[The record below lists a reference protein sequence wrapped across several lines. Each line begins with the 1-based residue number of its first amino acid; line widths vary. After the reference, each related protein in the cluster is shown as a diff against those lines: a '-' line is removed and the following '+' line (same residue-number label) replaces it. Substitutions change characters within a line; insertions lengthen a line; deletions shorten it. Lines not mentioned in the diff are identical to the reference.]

1 MKVSLNKTDNVNGI
15 ITIAIEQADYQ
26 PSVDKALN
34 QFRNRAEIPGFRK
47 GKVPKGVI
55 QKMYGKSVLAEEINK
70 LVSEK
75 LFTYIKE
82 NDLNVLGEPLPNETE
97 QKQLDFDNDVD
108 FEFLFDVAIA
118 PEFELT
124 FDKRNILPYY
134 SVTPEEELIE
144 QQIDSIKQ
152 NAGSFKKLEEGDV
165 SIETDMIRGEIVE
178 LENGEPKEDGLTVE
192 KGLIMPSYI
201 KDEATREKFVGT
213 KAGDKVIFNP
223 KVAYD
228 NNATE
233 IGSLLSIAKE
243 EAEDINS
250 DFLFEISEI
259 TRYEAAQL
267 NQELFDKA
275 LGEGVVTTEEEFKEK
290 VIESLVSQIKPAAD
304 NLFISEARK
313 LILSK
318 MENVEFPEAFL
329 KKWLV
334 IANENNTAEKIEEEF
349 PQIIED
355 LKFHLAKE
363 KIVKENDIK
372 VENDEM
378 QQFAIEV
385 ARAQFAQYGMN
396 NLTNDML
403 ANYAQSMLQD
413 EGTSR
418 NMFDKIV
425 ENKVGDWLKEKI
437 KLNKIEMLSK
447 EFEEM
452 LQKQNATEDVVAE
465 EAAAEIADAI
475 SEEANTEE

>member
-213 KAGDKVIFNP
+213 KTGDKVTFNP

-250 DFLFEISEI
+250 DFVFEISEI
-259 TRYEAAQL
+259 TRYEAAEL

-290 VIESLVSQIKPAAD
+290 VVESLVNQIKPAAD

-437 KLNKIEMLSK
+437 KLNMIEIQSK

-452 LQKQNATEDVVAE
+452 LQKQNATE
-465 EAAAEIADAI
+465 EAATEIADAI

>member
-223 KVAYD
+223 KAAYD

-290 VIESLVSQIKPAAD
+290 VVESLVSQIKPAAD

-372 VENDEM
+372 VEDDEM

-437 KLNKIEMLSK
+437 KLNMIEIQSK

-452 LQKQNATEDVVAE
+452 LQKQNAAE
-465 EAAAEIADAI
+465 EAATEIADAI

>member
-15 ITIAIEQADYQ
+15 ITISVEQADYQ

-55 QKMYGKSVLAEEINK
+55 QKMYGKSVLADEINK
-70 LVSEK
+70 LVSNE

-82 NDLNVLGEPLPNETE
+82 NDLNILGEPLPNETE

-108 FEFLFDVAIA
+108 FEFIFDIALA

-124 FDKRNILPYY
+124 FDKRNVLPYY

-152 NAGSFKKLEEGDV
+152 NAGSFKTLEEGEV
-165 SIETDMIRGEIVE
+165 AIETDMVKGKIVE
-178 LENGEPKEDGLTVE
+178 LENGEPKEEGISVDNGI
-192 KGLIMPSYI
+192 IMPSYI
-201 KDEATREKFVGT
+201 KDEATRERFVGT
-213 KAGDKVIFNP
+213 KAGDKVVFDP
-223 KVAYD
+223 KVTYD

-233 IGSLLSIAKE
+233 ISSLLHVEKE
-243 EAEDINS
+243 EVENINS
-250 DFLFEISEI
+250 EFTFEIAEV
-259 TRYEAAQL
+259 TRYEPAEL
-267 NQELFDKA
+267 NQELFDQA
-275 LGEGVVTTEEEFKEK
+275 LGEGVVTSEEEFKAK
-290 VIESLVSQIKPAAD
+290 VVESLVNQIKPAAD
-304 NLFISEARK
+304 NLFMTEVRK
-313 LILSK
+313 LILNK
-318 MENVEFPEAFL
+318 MANIEFPDAFL

-334 IANENNTAEKIEEEF
+334 IANENNTEEKIEEEF

-418 NMFDKIV
+418 NMFDKII

-437 KLNKIEMLSK
+437 KLNEIEMPSK

-452 LQKQNATEDVVAE
+452 LRAQNEDKDVAE
-465 EAAAEIADAI
+465 TVAEAITEEAS
-475 SEEANTEE
+475 SEE